1 MRPLPLSARTFPT
14 PLALLPESK
23 SFQFRAKRGA
33 QNVSSRV
40 ADGMIVSNA
49 SFGCP
54 SCPALGDGN
63 VGGGATGEASPSLT
77 RTGQLVVALCL
88 GVIGTLGFLNNF
100 IVITLFCRYRMLR
113 SPINCMLVSISVSD
127 LLVSVLGT
135 PFSFAA
141 STQGRWLIGRSGC
154 VWYGFVNACLGK
166 FIFLSWWF
174 PSRSS
179 QSYYVLL

>member
-1 MRPLPLSARTFPT
+1 M
-14 PLALLPESK
+14 
-23 SFQFRAKRGA
+23 
-33 QNVSSRV
+33 SSRV
-40 ADGMIVSNA
+40 VNGMIVSNA

-54 SCPALGDGN
+54 SCPALGDGD
-63 VGGGATGEASPSLT
+63 VGGGGGGTGSLT
-77 RTGQLVVALCL
+77 RTGQLVVAVCL

-100 IVITLFCRYRMLR
+100 IVITLFCRYRTLR

-141 STQGRWLIGRSGC
+141 SAQGRWLIGRSGC

-166 FIFLSWWF
+166 LIILIDRSLRIQIKATIYFLAGS
-174 PSRSS
+174 
-179 QSYYVLL
+179 LI